1 MISGTFSFFGFDF
14 FLYFFFS
21 DQTRVWEVLVD
32 RRVMF
37 VVFFFF
43 CFTSL
48 GFILLLR
55 KGKGVLV
62 QASVFIAFMSI
73 KISFKSEILKYLMYQ
88 NF

>member
-21 DQTRVWEVLVD
+21 DQTRVMEVLVD

-37 VVFFFF
+37 VVFF

-48 GFILLLR
+48 GFIWLLR

>member
-37 VVFFFF
+37 VVFFF

-48 GFILLLR
+48 GFIWLLR

-88 NF
+88 KF